1 MQAFSHFT
9 FEASCHEQ
17 IVVDI
22 QGVGDLYTDPQI
34 HTNLGFEYGGKRK
47 ASRTRLLEKVCVE
60 GNLGV
65 RGMALFFSTH
75 ECNPICTRLNLT
87 SFDLSSEERER
98 QVQQHACS
106 PSYASAMPA
115 QTACRGSEEPLNGM
129 ARFGSLLRRLR
140 SQSSV
145 SEDESDGYVSEASSM
160 TAATAQLLEQGSSIP
175 KQTQFMTTFSEDNIP
190 LSSSLTAKIRI
201 PTLSTS
207 VSMISA
213 SPVSVFLAWSV
224 SVEIAFG
231 MFAVSRAA
239 IHNHIR

>member
-1 MQAFSHFT
+1 MNKLLWT
-9 FEASCHEQ
+9 FKEWAIS
-17 IVVDI
+17 I
-22 QGVGDLYTDPQI
+22 QI
-34 HTNLGFEYGGKRK
+34 HKYTPILALNMAVRGNL
-47 ASRTRLLEKVCVE
+47 RTHQSPREVFVE
-60 GNLGV
+60 GNLGI

-87 SFDLSSEERER
+87 SFDLSTEERER

-106 PSYASAMPA
+106 PSYASAIPA

-145 SEDESDGYVSEASSM
+145 SEDESDGYVSEASSI
-160 TAATAQLLEQGSSIP
+160 TAATAQLLDHGSSIP

-190 LSSSLTAKIRI
+190 LSSSFTAKIRI

-213 SPVSVFLAWSV
+213 SPVSVLLA
-224 SVEIAFG
+224 
-231 MFAVSRAA
+231 
-239 IHNHIR
+239 